1 MKIRASGQQKSG
13 IDKIGSRVSRQETKA
28 GKSKTTKQKFDWSQL
43 PDVLALLK
51 PRRGIIALGFVLMVV
66 NRLCG
71 MVLPASTKY
80 LLDDVMLKKQT
91 HLLYP
96 IVAAVLAATIVQGLT
111 SFSLTQ
117 LLSKASWRMISEMRE
132 KVQAHIGRLQ
142 IAYYDANK
150 TGVLISRIMSDVE
163 GVRNLVGTGLIEFAG
178 GIMTAL
184 FALVYLLHTSVL
196 MTGVAAGVLL
206 VFGVAL
212 NQAFKTIRPIFRE
225 RPKINAEVTG
235 RLTES
240 LGGVRVVK
248 GYHAEEREAAVFAAG
263 VKRLLTNV
271 EASLT
276 AMSFMSLSA
285 TVLMGIVGAV
295 VMFVGTR
302 QIFAGTLTPGVFFAF
317 TALLAFL
324 VAPVFGVVGIGT
336 QITEALAGLDR
347 THEVLKE
354 RPEDKD
360 PNRTVAL
367 GPVNGEGAFENV
379 GFSYEAGKQVLF
391 DVSFRSQPG
400 TVTALVGPSGSGKST
415 IISLISAFH
424 IPTEG
429 KVFVDG
435 VDLSTVRLD
444 SY

>member
-1 MKIRASGQQKSG
+1 MKIRPSGQKKAG
-13 IDKIGSRVSRQETKA
+13 IDKSGSRVSRQETKA
-28 GKSKTTKQKFDWSQL
+28 GKTKTAKQKFDWSQL

-91 HLLYP
+91 RLLYP

-212 NQAFKTIRPIFRE
+212 NQAFKTTRPIFRE

-240 LGGVRVVK
+240 LGGVRVIK
-248 GYHAEEREAAVFAAG
+248 GYHAEDREEKVFSIG
-263 VKRLLTNV
+263 VMRLLDNV
-271 EASLT
+271 MRTLT
-276 AMSFMSLSA
+276 AGSIMGLSA
-285 TVLMGIVGAV
+285 SVLLGVVGAV
-295 VMFVGTR
+295 IMYVGAHQVAAGSLTIGGFFTYTLFMGFLIAPIMQIVQVGT
-302 QIFAGTLTPGVFFAF
+302 QL
-317 TALLAFL
+317 
-324 VAPVFGVVGIGT
+324 
-336 QITEALAGLDR
+336 TEALAGLERTQEILDESREDR
-347 THEVLKE
+347 
-354 RPEDKD
+354 D
-360 PNRTVAL
+360 PKRTQTL
-367 GPVNGEGAFENV
+367 GNIRGDIDFENV
-379 GFSYEAGKQVLF
+379 GFSYDGAKLVLQN
-391 DVSFRSQPG
+391 VSFHAAPG
-400 TVTALVGPSGSGKST
+400 TVTALVGSSGSGKST
-415 IISLISAFH
+415 TIGLIAAFH
-424 IPTEG
+424 TPTEG
-429 KVFVDG
+429 RILV
-435 VDLSTVRLD
+435 
-444 SY
+444 

>member
-1 MKIRASGQQKSG
+1 MKIRPSGQQKSG
-13 IDKIGSRVSRQETKA
+13 IAKIGSRVSRQETKA
-28 GKSKTTKQKFDWSQL
+28 GKTKTAKQKSDWSQL
-43 PDVLALLK
+43 PDVHALLK
-51 PRRGIIALGFVLMVV
+51 PRREIIAVGFVLMVV

-96 IVAAVLAATIVQGLT
+96 IVAAVLAAAIVKGLT

-225 RPKINAEVTG
+225 RGKINAEVTG

-240 LGGVRVVK
+240 LGGGRVIK
-248 GYHAEEREAAVFAAG
+248 GYHAEEREASVFSAG
-263 VKRLLTNV
+263 VERLLANV
-271 EASLT
+271 MKSLT
-276 AMSFMSLSA
+276 MTSVLGSA
-285 TVLMGIVGAV
+285 STTVLGLVSALVMWLGGHSVLNHSWSVGDYFAYN
-295 VMFVGTR
+295 MF
-302 QIFAGTLTPGVFFAF
+302 
-317 TALLAFL
+317 LAFMI
-324 VAPVFGVVGIGT
+324 APVFQVVNIGT
-336 QITEALAGLDR
+336 Q
-347 THEVLKE
+347 
-354 RPEDKD
+354 
-360 PNRTVAL
+360 
-367 GPVNGEGAFENV
+367 
-379 GFSYEAGKQVLF
+379 
-391 DVSFRSQPG
+391 
-400 TVTALVGPSGSGKST
+400 
-415 IISLISAFH
+415 
-424 IPTEG
+424 
-429 KVFVDG
+429 
-435 VDLSTVRLD
+435 
-444 SY
+444 